1 MKETP
6 LTEYLDNP
14 NNSQEALAVR
24 IGYRQSA
31 ISNMLKAKRNI
42 SVVEHDN
49 GTVELVETKVIGSK
63 KTA

>member
-1 MKETP
+1 MKKTP
-6 LTEYLDNP
+6 LTEYLNEP
-14 NNSQEALAVR
+14 NNSQESLASA

-42 SVVEHDN
+42 FVITHDD
-49 GTVELVETKVIGSK
+49 GRVELLEEKVIGL